1 MLKHYAE
8 LQERFESGGGY
19 EMDARMNQVTNGLRI
34 SSEQFNR
41 RFSSLSG
48 GEKTKVGLAALLIE
62 RSNLLLL
69 DEPTNHLD
77 LTGVEWLEAY
87 LNAYEGTCIIVSH
100 DRYFLDRVVTKIV
113 EIEDGE
119 AFVYH
124 TNYSGYLQEKDER
137 LLLQFA
143 SYQEQQKKIKHMKET
158 IKRLEEWGRIGDN
171 GKFFRRAAS
180 MQKALDRMEKVKRPD
195 LEPKT
200 VDFELKQADR
210 SGQKVLT
217 MERVSKSYGGRLI
230 LNGIEQSLQY
240 GNKVAL
246 IGNNGSGKS
255 TLFKLLLGQEMCDE
269 GSVTLGSRIEI
280 GYLSQEEKPPQDRKK
295 TVLQVYREEAGLEEG
310 EARGILAG
318 YLFYGGDVFKAVHLL
333 SGGEWTRLRL
343 AILMH
348 KQPNFLL
355 LDEPTNH
362 LDISSREA
370 LEAALEDF
378 PGTVLVVS
386 HDRYFINRIAQQ
398 VWELH
403 DGKLTGYLGNFDAY
417 KEKHKQLLQM
427 HESDDPVVQKKPKYA
442 IELPRPKQDQTN
454 ERNRAHLEQSIAEAE
469 ERLAKFDVFFQLPNC
484 TDDAVKYNQSA
495 AEWEDLKNR
504 LEVLYE
510 QWMEHE
516 R

>member
-1 MLKHYAE
+1 
-8 LQERFESGGGY
+8 
-19 EMDARMNQVTNGLRI
+19 
-34 SSEQFNR
+34 
-41 RFSSLSG
+41 
-48 GEKTKVGLAALLIE
+48 
-62 RSNLLLL
+62 
-69 DEPTNHLD
+69 
-77 LTGVEWLEAY
+77 
-87 LNAYEGTCIIVSH
+87 
-100 DRYFLDRVVTKIV
+100 
-113 EIEDGE
+113 
-119 AFVYH
+119 
-124 TNYSGYLQEKDER
+124 
-137 LLLQFA
+137 
-143 SYQEQQKKIKHMKET
+143 
-158 IKRLEEWGRIGDN
+158 
-171 GKFFRRAAS
+171 

-195 LEPKT
+195 LEPKA

-217 MERVSKSYGGRLI
+217 MERVSKSYGDRLI

-255 TLFKLLLGQEMCDE
+255 TLFKLLLGQEMCDA
-269 GSVTLGSRIEI
+269 GSITLGSRTEI

-427 HESDDPVVQKKPKYA
+427 HESDEPAVQKKPKYA
-442 IELPRPKQDQTN
+442 TELPRPKQDQTN